1 MDDLISKKEVLE
13 KYNISYGALY
23 RWKRMGLI
31 PEEWFVKKSAVTG
44 QETFFFFFVI
54 CERIEKI
61 LGLKDSLSLDE
72 IADQLKKSERQSEHM
87 LEIIWS
93 GGKVNIPLESIVSL
107 GIVDSYGEECREE
120 SEKLRCVLAG
130 VTKKGNN

>member
-1 MDDLISKKEVLE
+1 
-13 KYNISYGALY
+13 
-23 RWKRMGLI
+23 MGLI

-44 QETFFFFFVI
+44 QETYFVREVI
-54 CERIEKI
+54 CERIETI

-87 LEIIWS
+87 LEITWA

-107 GIVDSYGEECREE
+107 CIVDSYGEECREE

>member
-1 MDDLISKKEVLE
+1 MDGLISKKEVLE

-44 QETFFFFFVI
+44 QETFFVREAI
-54 CERIEKI
+54 CERIETI

-72 IADQLKKSERQSEHM
+72 IAEQLKNGGRHSEHI
-87 LEIIWS
+87 LEITWS
-93 GGKVNIPLESIVSL
+93 GGKVNIPFESIVSL
-107 GIVDSYGEECREE
+107 CVVDSYGEERRED
-120 SEKLRCVLAG
+120 SEKLRCVLAEI
-130 VTKKGNN
+130 TKKGNN